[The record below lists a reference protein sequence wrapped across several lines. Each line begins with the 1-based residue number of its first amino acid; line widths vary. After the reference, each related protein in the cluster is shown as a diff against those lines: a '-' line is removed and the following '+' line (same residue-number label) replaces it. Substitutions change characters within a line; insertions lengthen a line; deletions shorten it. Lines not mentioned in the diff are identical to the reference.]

1 MGVLWN
7 LYALALGK
15 IMEELTA
22 FQGFSTQRKKEE
34 PHPQPLSLVRRGENK
49 DCRVSKEV
57 RTLFIAESLE
67 ITWFL
72 LSTQHSALS
81 TSPN

>member
-22 FQGFSTQRKKEE
+22 KYAKEEGRRKNFGGSLE

-49 DCRVSKEV
+49 ECRVCCRV
-57 RTLFIAESLE
+57 AQRTIFNSRRRADNS
-67 ITWFL
+67 
-72 LSTQHSALS
+72 
-81 TSPN
+81 